1 MGVNKDVI
9 TSDNKEDCGCK
20 KDDDTCK
27 CVDGKKVFI
36 KIPSNG

>member
-1 MGVNKDVI
+1 MA
-9 TSDNKEDCGCK
+9 DNKPPVPAGDKTECGCK
-20 KDDDTCK
+20 ADDDTCK

>member
-1 MGVNKDVI
+1 MGVKKDDNDK
-9 TSDNKEDCGCK
+9 TSCGCK
-20 KDDDTCK
+20 ANDDLCK